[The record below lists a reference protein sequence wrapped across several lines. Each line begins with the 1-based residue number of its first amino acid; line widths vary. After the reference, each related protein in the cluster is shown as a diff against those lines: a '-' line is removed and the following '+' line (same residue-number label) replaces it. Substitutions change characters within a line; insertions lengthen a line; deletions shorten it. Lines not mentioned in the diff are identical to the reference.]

1 MLETLKNIANSY
13 AEELCSDAIHPAHL
27 FKAVLHKEAGLVHFI
42 ESEMGSSACRNVPLY
57 VYLLH
62 WLLREWDSVLTS

>member
-27 FKAVLHKEAGLVHFI
+27 FKAVLHMEAGLVHFI
-42 ESEMGSSACRNVPLY
+42 ETEMGKV
-57 VYLLH
+57 
-62 WLLREWDSVLTS
+62 